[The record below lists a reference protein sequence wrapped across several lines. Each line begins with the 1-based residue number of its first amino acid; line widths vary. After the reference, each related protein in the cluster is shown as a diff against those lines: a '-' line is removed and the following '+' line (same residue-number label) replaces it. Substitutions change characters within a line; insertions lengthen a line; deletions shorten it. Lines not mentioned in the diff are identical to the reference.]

1 MSTINNTILGAAER
15 EFEKQKPVGNQNL
28 DKMAFLKLLVAQLQ
42 HQDPLNPMEDT
53 EFVSQLAQF
62 TSLETL
68 NNINGN
74 MENVIESMTRQ
85 ESVGA
90 ANFLGK
96 MVESYG
102 DQLSITQD
110 GNITELYYYLNEDIV
125 GGQVN
130 IMSSESGEIIRT
142 IVLPATAAGGPYPV
156 KWDGLDYKGE
166 PAPAGVYP
174 VGMSGVTKEG
184 SAAMIASQV
193 SGKVDR
199 VFFEDGV
206 QYLGLEDGR
215 VINLSYVTAIR
226 DLTAEERNPT
236 PKPDPKPGDDKTPT
250 PGDGTTPTPG
260 DGTTPAPGDG
270 TTPTPG
276 DGTATP

>member
-1 MSTINNTILGAAER
+1 MSTVNNTIIGAAER

-74 MENVIESMTRQ
+74 MENVIDSMTRQ

-102 DQLSITQD
+102 DQVSITQD
-110 GNITELYYYLNEDIV
+110 GNITELYYYLSEDIV

-130 IMSSESGEIIRT
+130 IMNSESGEIIRT
-142 IVLPATAAGGPYPV
+142 IVLPATSAGGPYRV

-174 VGMSGVTKEG
+174 VGMSGVTTEG
-184 SAAMIASQV
+184 AAAMIASQV

-215 VINLSYVTAIR
+215 VINLSYVTALR
-226 DLTAEERNPT
+226 ELTAEEKNPT
-236 PKPDPKPGDDKTPT
+236 KPDDTKKDPVDDTT
-250 PGDGTTPTPG
+250 PGTGGTGGTDDGTTPVPG
-260 DGTTPAPGDG
+260 DDTTDP
-270 TTPTPG
+270 
-276 DGTATP
+276 

>member
-1 MSTINNTILGAAER
+1 
-15 EFEKQKPVGNQNL
+15 
-28 DKMAFLKLLVAQLQ
+28 
-42 HQDPLNPMEDT
+42 MEDT

-68 NNINGN
+68 NNINTN
-74 MENVIESMTRQ
+74 MDTVIDSMGRQ

-102 DQLSITQD
+102 DQVSITQT
-110 GNITELYYYLNEDIV
+110 GEITELYYYLDQDIV

-130 IMSSESGEIIRT
+130 IMNSESGEIIRT
-142 IVLPATAAGGPYPV
+142 ITLPATAAGGPYRV
-156 KWDGLDYKGE
+156 DWDGMDYKGN

-174 VGMSGVTKEG
+174 VGMSGVTADG
-184 SAAMIASQV
+184 TAALIASQV

-199 VFFEDGV
+199 VFFEEGV

-226 DLTAEERNPT
+226 EMTEA
-236 PKPDPKPGDDKTPT
+236 DKTPT
-250 PGDGTTPTPG
+250 PEETDP
-260 DGTTPAPGDG
+260 
-270 TTPTPG
+270 
-276 DGTATP
+276 